1 MDLDQL
7 HTFLE
12 IVRLKSFSKA
22 AQTCYRTQPAISAQ
36 VRQLEQELNTTLF
49 DRLGTK
55 ISLTTAGKIFA
66 EYAEQILELRRR
78 AQDTINELDRVP
90 RGELVIAA
98 NEATCIYVLP
108 SVFSEYKKKFPN
120 VQLSVD
126 RAYGS
131 RVVEAVLE
139 NLADFGITQ
148 LPVQEKKL
156 QVARIHSDEIIL
168 LLPGRHPLASKRYV
182 TPRDLMDHPLLLPK
196 SGTTRIR
203 LNTWLEP
210 VEDQIHIS
218 MELDSTEM
226 IKRFVMAGL
235 GFSFL
240 AASNCQEEIA
250 AGKLSAVSLGPE
262 PLIRKVGLIYRK
274 DKALSKAALGFIQV
288 ILEHAGNEI
297 PGAGSVQAAR
307 GSLFLS
313 RRNVDVPRHVE
324 EFDDFHFRRK
334 QDGSLPVG
342 GGRSAFAAQ
351 EAGAVHQRHQFSHYP
366 DRRSQRQGRDR
377 AGHSRLAVEPA
388 LQAIHVAARGRAP
401 RRAEVDR
408 MGERCTGLGGIP
420 AARRHWRR
428 GLAAVQLEVT

>member
-49 DRLGTK
+49 ERLGTK

-66 EYAEQILELRRR
+66 EYAEQILDLRRR
-78 AQDTINELDRVP
+78 AQDNINELDRVP

-126 RAYGS
+126 RAYGA

-156 QVARIHSDEIIL
+156 QVARIHSDEIVL
-168 LLPGRHPLASKRYV
+168 LLPGKHPLASKRYV
-182 TPRDLMDHPLLLPK
+182 TARDLMDQPMLLPK
-196 SGTTRIR
+196 SGITRIR

-210 VEDQIHIS
+210 VEDQLQIS

-235 GFSFL
+235 GYSFL
-240 AASNCQEEIA
+240 AASNCREELA
-250 AGKLSAVSLGPE
+250 DGRLSAVSLGPE
-262 PLIRKVGLIYRK
+262 PMIRKVGLIYRR

-297 PGAGSVQAAR
+297 PGADRS
-307 GSLFLS
+307 
-313 RRNVDVPRHVE
+313 
-324 EFDDFHFRRK
+324 K
-334 QDGSLPVG
+334 LP
-342 GGRSAFAAQ
+342 
-351 EAGAVHQRHQFSHYP
+351 
-366 DRRSQRQGRDR
+366 
-377 AGHSRLAVEPA
+377 
-388 LQAIHVAARGRAP
+388 
-401 RRAEVDR
+401 EV
-408 MGERCTGLGGIP
+408 
-420 AARRHWRR
+420 
-428 GLAAVQLEVT
+428 VSS